1 MKNINQPKSEANILA
16 KISLSC
22 ATFIPIILYLLANV
36 LSSLILILLVPFSLL
51 LAVILGSKAC
61 YRISK
66 DEEHQRG
73 KNWAISGIIIGGLL
87 LLGIISIGASKFW
100 KASQIST
107 VGSVVGDIDSMTEAL
122 QGYYKDVGHYPST
135 SAGLKVIRTRD
146 PVDDPDNKWNGPYLL
161 FSQRKYVND
170 VPVDP
175 WDNEYR
181 YISDGKPFTIISY
194 GADGKPGGTG
204 FNADITSEQV
214 KRGEKLW

>member
-1 MKNINQPKSEANILA
+1 MKDIQRSKSEASILA

-22 ATFIPIILYLLANV
+22 ATFIPIILYLLGIA
-36 LSSLILILLVPFSLL
+36 LPSLILILLVPFSLL
-51 LAVILGSKAC
+51 LAVILGIKAC
-61 YRISK
+61 YQISK
-66 DEEHQRG
+66 DEEHLRG
-73 KNWAISGIIIGGLL
+73 KNWAILGIIIGGLL
-87 LLGIISIGASKFW
+87 LLVIISNDASKFW
-100 KASQIST
+100 KASQICK

-146 PVDDPDNKWNGPYLL
+146 PLDDPDNKWNGPYLF

-181 YISDGKPFTIISY
+181 YINDGKPFTIISY
-194 GADGKPGGTG
+194 GADSKPGGTG
-204 FNADITSEQV
+204 FNADITSEQI